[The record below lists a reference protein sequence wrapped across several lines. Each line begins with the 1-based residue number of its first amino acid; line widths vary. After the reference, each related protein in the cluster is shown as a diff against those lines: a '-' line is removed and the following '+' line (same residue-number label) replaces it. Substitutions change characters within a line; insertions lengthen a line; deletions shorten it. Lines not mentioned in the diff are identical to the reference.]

1 LSGNF
6 RKLFFLFGTFFKNF
20 FFLTKSHSRSQ
31 DEILR
36 QQVALHNG
44 KNWKVVA
51 QALPGK
57 TDVQCL
63 HRYHKVLNPSLV
75 KGPWSK
81 EEDAKIVQL
90 VALSGP
96 KKWSKIA
103 EHLPGRIGK
112 QCRERWHN
120 HLNPDVKK
128 EPWTPEEDAI
138 ILEARARL
146 GNRWA
151 DIARLLPGRTDNS
164 IKNHWNST
172 MMRRFKDE
180 ALTAAEHAA
189 AQRALAAADPSL
201 LADAD
206 QAQARADE
214 LAARA
219 RDAGALPAAGE
230 LPLKKTVSKKRTAP
244 ATAATASTRASAPR
258 RGRPSRKKKADDDD
272 DDSDDDGDDNGIDE
286 HLDDD
291 DDEDDDDNNHAA
303 AATTAPDD
311 DDDSEATK
319 AASED
324 DDAATTAPPTR
335 ARSAAAAA
343 TRPATATQRAQ
354 QYKRRQSAPEGTA
367 AAKTSKRRRRGV
379 VEVDKESDGEDV
391 ATEHI
396 LKMKVSAVASTS
408 SVDVPRGA
416 ASTAGLSVGVGNGG
430 DWTAQQ
436 MPFGSPGGG
445 GGDWRAPPEFL
456 SPGSFA
462 SSVSAAT
469 KFSKAAEA
477 GASAALSGSL
487 FSPILRSTVKAARG
501 GQVPQFFLSTPV
513 RSNSRRQSEPVQSSV
528 SVLDTPPPGAPLFG
542 GEHHQLMHHQAV
554 FMSPS
559 NESPVAGFFSS
570 SAAQPA
576 IEDYLATLPSV
587 SPRRATSNASINST
601 GPMPPPFPL
610 SPPFAG
616 ARRTLV
622 AGTPPTRQLQG
633 GTPGAP
639 SFGMLFPTSV
649 PPPSSSAAASAST
662 AATGATPGRLTRG
675 QTAFDKENDVRR
687 SLLTSRTPIKGSN
700 EQAQRLTRSN
710 AAHAVYATAQQT
722 LLESPPEPAAGEQ
735 EKQKQAPAQQP
746 Q

>member
-6 RKLFFLFGTFFKNF
+6 RKTFFVCLGLYF
-20 FFLTKSHSRSQ
+20 FEKINKLIGTHFQ

-128 EPWTPEEDAI
+128 EPWTPDEDAI

-180 ALTAAEHAA
+180 ALAAAEHAA

-206 QAQARADE
+206 KAQALADE

-230 LPLKKTVSKKRTAP
+230 LPLKKTVSKKRTTP
-244 ATAATASTRASAPR
+244 AAASTRASAPR
-258 RGRPSRKKKADDDD
+258 RGRPSRKKKAA
-272 DDSDDDGDDNGIDE
+272 DDSDDDDDNDDDNDIDE

-291 DDEDDDDNNHAA
+291 NDDDNN
-303 AATTAPDD
+303 DDNDND
-311 DDDSEATK
+311 DDDSDATK

-343 TRPATATQRAQ
+343 TRPVTATQRAQ

-379 VEVDKESDGEDV
+379 VDVDKESDGEDV

-396 LKMKVSAVASTS
+396 LKMKVSAVASTA
-408 SVDVPRGA
+408 SVDATRG
-416 ASTAGLSVGVGNGG
+416 AGLSVGVGNGG

-436 MPFGSPGGG
+436 QMPFGSPGGGG

-570 SAAQPA
+570 STAQPA

-639 SFGMLFPTSV
+639 PFGMLFPTSV
-649 PPPSSSAAASAST
+649 PPSAASAST

-710 AAHAVYATAQQT
+710 AAHAVYASAQQT

-735 EKQKQAPAQQP
+735 ETQKQAPAQQP